1 MCQNWYSVIGQL
13 LDVTG
18 FLLLAF
24 EWHMM
29 FTREIEERNARVQAG
44 YDRSA
49 AEAEGKKY
57 KDPAASDY
65 TMWRPFSK
73 FISEDKKR
81 RQAIFFTGVT
91 LIVLGFLYQVA
102 GSWPHLLPSRC

>member
-1 MCQNWYSVIGQL
+1 MCQSWYSVIGQL
-13 LDVTG
+13 LDVMG

-29 FTREIEERNARVQAG
+29 FTREIEERNTRVQAG

-49 AEAEGKKY
+49 AEAKGWKY
-57 KDPAASDY
+57 KDPTAGDY

-73 FISEDKKR
+73 FIQEDKKR
-81 RQAIFFTGVT
+81 RQVIFFAGVT
-91 LIVLGFLYQVA
+91 LIVLGFLFQVL
-102 GSWPHLLPSRC
+102 GNWPHLFRSC